1 MPPGPTPT
9 NSGARAARTEE
20 ANQTPREH
28 KAADRD
34 RGNDNFR
41 RDEDNKMVNGKRW
54 VQVTVDTFMDT
65 WSYAVAAGWTVKSVA
80 ELDGLNKPYQNAA
93 GTGKVTSQ
101 AVVTGSSL
109 SNCAMIIPLN

>member
-28 KAADRD
+28 KAPDRD

-54 VQVTVDTFMDT
+54 VQVTVDTFMDKYVPAPRVKPFNPNLHDCDLT
-65 WSYAVAAGWTVKSVA
+65 LTYFDPKNGEPRQEKKCYPPLVRAGS
-80 ELDGLNKPYQNAA
+80 LRP
-93 GTGKVTSQ
+93 TS
-101 AVVTGSSL
+101 
-109 SNCAMIIPLN
+109 CH